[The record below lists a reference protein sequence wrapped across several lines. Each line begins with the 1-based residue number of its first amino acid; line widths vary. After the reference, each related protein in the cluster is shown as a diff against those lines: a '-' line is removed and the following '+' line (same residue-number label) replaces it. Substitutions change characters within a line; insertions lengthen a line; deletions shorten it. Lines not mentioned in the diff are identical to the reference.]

1 MSFRLVTPRWPPAGG
16 MACLA
21 RITALGRRQ
30 TPLPSLGKGGMAG
43 GKGTSDRG
51 DQQGDRRIN
60 SSRVDVYPLRQKRR
74 GFLLATIFWGCR
86 RPRLSWRGRLPK
98 QVSTCT
104 GLVGGCMGRMT
115 LAFHL
120 DTAHRILVRDRDGIN
135 GVQVVRSLEF
145 PGTGQTGIMARSPR
159 YTILRASGWD
169 MEAGTTPMTSGA
181 RHRRKPGRI
190 SAEAP
195 ATSPDHCAR
204 NWLNGRLTG
213 RLPFSQLL

>member
-1 MSFRLVTPRWPPAGG
+1 M
-16 MACLA
+16 
-21 RITALGRRQ
+21 
-30 TPLPSLGKGGMAG
+30 
-43 GKGTSDRG
+43 GTSGQSGQHGGRG
-51 DQQGDRRIN
+51 IKSAGQEYTR
-60 SSRVDVYPLRQKRR
+60 LRQMQGGSFQGKPC
-74 GFLLATIFWGCR
+74 GCR

-104 GLVGGCMGRMT
+104 GLVGGCMGRMI
-115 LAFHL
+115 LALHL
-120 DTAHRILVRDRDGIN
+120 DTAHQFLIRDRDGIN

-181 RHRRKPGRI
+181 RPRRKPGRI

>member
-1 MSFRLVTPRWPPAGG
+1 MSFRLVRPCPLASVHHGQNPCWHHHGETTNPSAFIGQRGG
-16 MACLA
+16 WQLE
-21 RITALGRRQ
+21 L
-30 TPLPSLGKGGMAG
+30 
-43 GKGTSDRG
+43 GTSDPG
-51 DQQGDRRIN
+51 GQPGSRRIN
-60 SSRVDVYPLRQKRR
+60 CRWAAARPLQIEAARFLPGQAMRVP
-74 GFLLATIFWGCR
+74 ATPAFVAWEA
-86 RPRLSWRGRLPK
+86 SET
-98 QVSTCT
+98 S
-104 GLVGGCMGRMT
+104 
-115 LAFHL
+115 FHL
-120 DTAHRILVRDRDGIN
+120 YGARWRVHGENDPCPPPRYRPSIPDSGSGRNQWWPGSA
-135 GVQVVRSLEF
+135 QPEF
-145 PGTGQTGIMARSPR
+145 PGIGQHGIMARSPR